1 MLRYF
6 FKYSPTRYQK
16 IKELQAVLGKKVKKF
31 KKPSNVRWLSISEA
45 VDALQGSWGVLIM
58 TLEHEIETNGTSE
71 ARGILNK
78 VNNFKFLA
86 SLAMLHDVLTVIS
99 KLSKVFQKD
108 NIDIDQMNGMITST
122 KLTLETFI
130 KERLGR

>member
-1 MLRYF
+1 MKLKQMGLLR
-6 FKYSPTRYQK
+6 P
-16 IKELQAVLGKKVKKF
+16 EG
-31 KKPSNVRWLSISEA
+31 
-45 VDALQGSWGVLIM
+45 
-58 TLEHEIETNGTSE
+58 
-71 ARGILNK
+71 LNK